1 MEYFKISLR
10 PHKTIVNTDY
20 CEELIYESF
29 NVLRKT
35 GHVYENFY
43 IVREASGNYAVY
55 VIMPGADALDLEFC
69 TEEAVD
75 IIKKLAVIFSLKVES
90 VGAAVTCENSC
101 TCADPSWYMLYSDLL
116 TEESPV
122 ICGDCGK
129 PVPLY
134 KLPAILD
141 KDGQSNL
148 LNWQDQLKSF
158 QKLDMYNYA
167 HDYTSGEL
175 QNPASRLNKM
185 GRALCR
191 AMEKAK
197 SVPVFYH
204 LERNIRDASEVCP
217 LCGREWSR
225 TANEEITSKLCTFC
239 RIAVD

>member
-10 PHKTIVNTDY
+10 PHKGLKNPAY
-20 CEELIYESF
+20 CDTLVWESF
-29 NVLRKT
+29 NALCKN
-35 GHVYENFY
+35 GQVYENFQ
-43 IVREASGNYAVY
+43 VVSEGGAYAVY
-55 VIMPGADALDLEFC
+55 VIMPSADALDLSFC
-69 TEEAVD
+69 TEESVE
-75 IIKKLAVIFSLKVES
+75 IVKRLASIFSLKIES
-90 VGAAVTCENSC
+90 MGTAITCEESC
-101 TCADPSWYMLYSDLL
+101 TCEAPSWYLLYTDLA

-122 ICGDCGK
+122 VCGDCGR

-141 KDGQSNL
+141 KEGQSNF
-148 LNWQDQLKSF
+148 LNWQDQF
-158 QKLDMYNYA
+158 RAIQKLDMYNYQP
-167 HDYTSGEL
+167 DFTSGEVYD
-175 QNPASRLNKM
+175 PASHINKM

-204 LERNIRDASEVCP
+204 LEQKKDSGAVCP

-225 TANEEITSKLCTFC
+225 TANEEISGKLCTFC